1 MLALTEWHSPAKD
14 SVRLRGRC
22 GKILVTALN
31 VGTVTI
37 TNVTCGP
44 DPTFT
49 LTSGAQLGSEVSGP
63 TIPMHGRITYPAP
76 PQDPH

>member
-1 MLALTEWHSPAKD
+1 M
-14 SVRLRGRC
+14 
-22 GKILVTALN
+22 TALN

-76 PQDPH
+76 PPGPALGPGIGRGVPTHP

>member
-1 MLALTEWHSPAKD
+1 
-14 SVRLRGRC
+14 
-22 GKILVTALN
+22 LVTALN

-76 PQDPH
+76 PQDPP